1 MSRIDE
7 LCHQA
12 GRDWRDSQRRPRRS
26 LASTED
32 RAEPGCDRLCTSL
45 VLARSGSTLSA
56 QAAFVLDHV
65 VAKLVRK
72 PITQH
77 ESSQAVAGPRYDT
90 VVTEFSTCRLQLCS
104 LLRRQFKPQPP
115 RRSRLIVEN
124 DSSRP
129 HQHGEH
135 DSCRTRGGRNQLHRL
150 HAVVNFLAEGHQ
162 RPPNICSRRRVMS
175 PGTGAARADSWKPR
189 PARGTDCTRITPE
202 TSRHSAN
209 NEAKQAELYLSVCTR
224 ANGGLLFSPHERTRH
239 ALDEINT
246 S

>member
-7 LCHQA
+7 PCHQA
-12 GRDWRDSQRRPRRS
+12 GRGWRDSQRGRRGS
-26 LASTED
+26 LASTEG
-32 RAEPGCDRLCTSL
+32 RAEPGCDRLCTSF
-45 VLARSGSTLSA
+45 VLARSGSTRSA
-56 QAAFVLDHV
+56 QAGFVLDHV

-135 DSCRTRGGRNQLHRL
+135 DSSRTRGGWNQFHRV
-150 HAVVNFLAEGHQ
+150 HAVVDLLAEGHQ
-162 RPPNICSRRRVMS
+162 RPANICSRRRVMS
-175 PGTGAARADSWKPR
+175 PGTGAARADGWKSR

-209 NEAKQAELYLSVCTR
+209 NDAKQADLYLSVCTIEQWRLAILASR
-224 ANGGLLFSPHERTRH
+224 AHQ
-239 ALDEINT
+239 AC
-246 S
+246 